1 MTIGRGLTESS
12 SSRARAVLT
21 AELSAIRLAAIG
33 AMLAISEV
41 RSIVVAYMLVS
52 RWSSVVLLE
61 TSIAEATKAAILVP
75 SRGVILFSEAVGI
88 VVDTDLAFGRSVS
101 LLTWPELASA
111 TGPVLVSS
119 SEVIAVGFATASAE
133 AVISVA
139 ISVKHAGT
147 AMATGVVA
155 SR

>member
-1 MTIGRGLTESS
+1 
-12 SSRARAVLT
+12 
-21 AELSAIRLAAIG
+21 
-33 AMLAISEV
+33 
-41 RSIVVAYMLVS
+41 MLVS